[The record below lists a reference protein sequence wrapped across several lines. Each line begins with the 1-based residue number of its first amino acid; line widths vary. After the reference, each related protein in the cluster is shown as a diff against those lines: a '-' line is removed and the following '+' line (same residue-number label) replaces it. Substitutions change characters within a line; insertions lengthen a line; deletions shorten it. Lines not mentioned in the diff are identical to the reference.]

1 MCFLLYIAV
10 NNECHVDY
18 LRLPKVETIYGEQ
31 FVRPQT
37 VLEKMSYKR
46 RKGNKGNSD
55 FKELKVEGRNSG
67 S

>member
-10 NNECHVDY
+10 NNKCRADY
-18 LRLPKVETIYGEQ
+18 LRIPKVETIYDEQ

-46 RKGNKGNSD
+46 KGNKGNSD
-55 FKELKVEGRNSG
+55 FKELKVQGRNSG